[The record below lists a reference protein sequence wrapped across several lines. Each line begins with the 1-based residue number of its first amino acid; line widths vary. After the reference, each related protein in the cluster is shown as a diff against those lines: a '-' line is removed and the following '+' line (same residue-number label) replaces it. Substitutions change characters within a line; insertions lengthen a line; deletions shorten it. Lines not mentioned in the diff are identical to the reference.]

1 MRARWRL
8 LFWVSLA
15 SLIGLS
21 WVAQAFGAST
31 LGLLSFPV
39 LCMILGS
46 IVAFVAMVTSY
57 EQKWP
62 ALLVLVCWIP
72 HAVDTVRAL
81 GVLTFFIARAGVGS
95 ILFFGGGAATLAVA
109 MWILITE
116 PPKPRTP
123 DPIARA
129 ELR

>member
-21 WVAQAFGAST
+21 WVAQAFGATT
-31 LGLLSFPV
+31 LGLMSFPV
-39 LCMILGS
+39 LCMIAGS
-46 IVAFVAMVTSY
+46 IVAFGAMVTSY
-57 EQKWP
+57 DQKWP
-62 ALLVLVCWIP
+62 ALLVLVCCIP
-72 HAVDTVRAL
+72 TVTDTVRAF
-81 GVLTFFIARAGVGS
+81 GVLRFFVERAGVGS

-109 MWILITE
+109 LWILIAE